1 MRNGGYRPVGGMAPL
16 LWAPAVTSFPHPAG
30 ADPWQEVLT
39 QAETEVGF
47 GKRVETIRN
56 RKRRQEI
63 APCAKLGT
71 TLASSFM
78 DAIVDSC
85 PSTIQSSM
93 PMSIEDENPVVGTW
107 RCSWRVTPISG
118 GSRRA
123 QKLYRS
129 RSALGGNAVP
139 LRAARIP
146 TSSNPVSVQL
156 PDRRPPPRD

>member
-1 MRNGGYRPVGGMAPL
+1 MMMGSDSPRLTAAIYTIIN
-16 LWAPAVTSFPHPAG
+16 PAG
-30 ADPWQEVLT
+30 ADPWQELLP

-118 GSRRA
+118 GSRRG
-123 QKLYRS
+123 QKLYPS
-129 RSALGGNAVP
+129 RRPLGG
-139 LRAARIP
+139 
-146 TSSNPVSVQL
+146 
-156 PDRRPPPRD
+156 